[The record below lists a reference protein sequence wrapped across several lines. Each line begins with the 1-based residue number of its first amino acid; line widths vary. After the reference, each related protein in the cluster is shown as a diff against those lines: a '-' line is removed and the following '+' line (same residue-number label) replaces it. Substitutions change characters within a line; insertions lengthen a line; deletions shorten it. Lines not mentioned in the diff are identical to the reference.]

1 MSYVTTTGYGTWG
14 NNIDAHSDGLDDDV
28 ATALGDFAHDYD
40 VEAITTDWAKAIN
53 EALPPHVTLTGNEF
67 IGPAYAKDQEF
78 DGYPMQDVPAG
89 LEDEVEGALDIKAIV
104 ESVDFWAIAE
114 RHQLLTLEDI
124 GRDLLKSQ
132 AKEPAKAASKTMHRL
147 GVKPAVY
154 RPHPDSGR
162 PQAVYRAGDVKEALA
177 SRPGQG
183 ARTDRTS

>member
-1 MSYVTTTGYGTWG
+1 MTTTTSYGTWYNHQG
-14 NNIDAHSDGLDDDV
+14 GELNIETSV
-28 ATALGDFAHDYD
+28 VVALGDYADDHDVD
-40 VEAITTDWAKAIN
+40 AIAADWSKAIN
-53 EALPPHVTLTGNEF
+53 EALPPNVALTGDEF

-78 DGYPMQDVPAG
+78 DGYPMEDVPAS
-89 LEDEVEGALDIKAIV
+89 LEGEVEGALDIKAIV

-132 AKEPAKAASKTMHRL
+132 AKEPAKTASKTMHRL

-162 PQAVYRAGDVKEALA
+162 PQAVYRAGDVKEALT

-183 ARTDRTS
+183 ARTDRKASA